1 MYNGGFVNKREFS
14 LPLERLSLE
23 QKQIRLLPLEGQ
35 YLIVGAPGTGKSVLA
50 LLRAKILHE
59 EQKEYIF
66 LAFNQPL
73 IKANS
78 QLFGEGLHQQ
88 QWQSWFM
95 KIYKELLDKR
105 NVPYKGSNKLDFD
118 WVQILDEAKKLQIDN
133 SPKPY
138 VIIDEGQDM
147 PVSFYEFLMEVGYE
161 NFFVVADQNQ
171 RIQEQS
177 NSSVLDL
184 QTVLALDRNQVYE
197 LTDNYRNN
205 YAIARFV
212 QTFYHDPAS
221 PKPKLPA
228 TGTDSSKPVLYY
240 REHVDSASIIWRRLI
255 LTNQNFPSDLVA
267 VITAS
272 KASRN
277 DCYQAFQAEI
287 TSQGIDIPTVCY
299 EQSADARSLDFT
311 QGGIIFMTAHA
322 CKGLEFDKVFLWDIN
337 EYKASQDHINQLKK
351 LLYVATSRAKKQLVL
366 FKKKQNSIVAT
377 ILTNDADILQTKII
391 KGAQR

>member
-1 MYNGGFVNKREFS
+1 M
-14 LPLERLSLE
+14 
-23 QKQIRLLPLEGQ
+23 
-35 YLIVGAPGTGKSVLA
+35 
-50 LLRAKILHE
+50 
-59 EQKEYIF
+59 
-66 LAFNQPL
+66 
-73 IKANS
+73 
-78 QLFGEGLHQQ
+78 
-88 QWQSWFM
+88 
-95 KIYKELLDKR
+95 
-105 NVPYKGSNKLDFD
+105 PYKGSNKLDFD

-255 LTNQNFPSDLVA
+255 LTNQNFLA
-267 VITAS
+267 TWLL
-272 KASRN
+272 
-277 DCYQAFQAEI
+277 
-287 TSQGIDIPTVCY
+287 
-299 EQSADARSLDFT
+299 SLPPLKH
-311 QGGIIFMTAHA
+311 HA
-322 CKGLEFDKVFLWDIN
+322 MI
-337 EYKASQDHINQLKK
+337 AIRH
-351 LLYVATSRAKKQLVL
+351 
-366 FKKKQNSIVAT
+366 FKP
-377 ILTNDADILQTKII
+377 
-391 KGAQR
+391 R